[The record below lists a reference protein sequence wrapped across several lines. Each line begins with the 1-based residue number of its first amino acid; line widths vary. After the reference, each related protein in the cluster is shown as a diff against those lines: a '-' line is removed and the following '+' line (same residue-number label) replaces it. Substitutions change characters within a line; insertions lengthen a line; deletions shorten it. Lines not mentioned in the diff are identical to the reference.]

1 MEQKLHRSKTNQ
13 VIAGVCGG
21 IAETY
26 NIDSTLVRIIFII
39 LALWGGLGIILYI
52 VGMVLM
58 PYEGGEGKITAEEV
72 SKNMESAAS
81 DIKNNF
87 KNLKE
92 KQEKNGGK
100 NIGNNEILGLVIVIL
115 GLIILLHNFFPV
127 INVRLFWPIMLIL
140 FGILL
145 ISGRRNK

>member
-58 PYEGGEGKITAEEV
+58 SYEGGEGKITAEEV